1 MHDGCGREEKGGL
14 SLHGLILHLRMQF
27 LDHCNARPPGR
38 AELHFN
44 FSEDQNAVEEG
55 TQIAYLRILKGWG
68 ENLEMI
74 KSTTQRP
81 PISISVRHP
90 N

>member
-1 MHDGCGREEKGGL
+1 MASFYICACS
-14 SLHGLILHLRMQF
+14 SLTIASL
-27 LDHCNARPPGR
+27 APGR